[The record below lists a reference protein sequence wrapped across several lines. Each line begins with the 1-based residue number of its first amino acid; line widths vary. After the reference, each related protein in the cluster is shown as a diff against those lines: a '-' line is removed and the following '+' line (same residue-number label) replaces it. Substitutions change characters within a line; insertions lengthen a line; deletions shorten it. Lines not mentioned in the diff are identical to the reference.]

1 MTPSVSDTGGGVQ
14 RWALKD
20 RRELSRGRRE
30 FGAQGPARAKALG
43 WEMHVLLVTSRLDRG
58 EREWGAGGVGKGGY
72 EGHDCCTEMAALSQA
87 TGRWI

>member
-1 MTPSVSDTGGGVQ
+1 MQ

-58 EREWGAGGVGKGGY
+58 EREWGAGGGREAGDLDCGVGWGS
-72 EGHDCCTEMAALSQA
+72 LQ
-87 TGRWI
+87 